1 MGGWMLLRQGTH
13 FMLCLQCIS
22 SIRGMLVPRSIKR
35 SFTRSTLFMMPEG
48 PEVRSLVDSIS
59 DSFSNRLEGSK
70 WQLSDAKIISG
81 RYSRA
86 APENWDEMITR
97 LPAEIKQIKCKGKF
111 IYFQCGDFY
120 IFNTLGLSGGWS
132 LSSSQSYTRAS
143 LVLKNVNSAKT
154 VLQSKNLHFYDMIGY
169 GTLKICLTKEELDKK
184 LKSVGTCWIEE
195 KPSFEEFLYK
205 IKKTKPD
212 RPLVLFLMDQSK
224 LSGIGN
230 YILSEGKNS
239 VFGSSFS
246 NTVLTCILYFIFTIA
261 TIVET
266 THYLLMHF
274 DNVTILTISRI

>member
-1 MGGWMLLRQGTH
+1 
-13 FMLCLQCIS
+13 
-22 SIRGMLVPRSIKR
+22 
-35 SFTRSTLFMMPEG
+35 MMPEG

-59 DSFSNRLEGSK
+59 DSFSNRFEGSK
-70 WQLSDAKIISG
+70 WQLTDAKIVSG
-81 RYSRA
+81 RYARA
-86 APENWDEMITR
+86 APENWDEMVTR

-143 LVLKNVNSAKT
+143 LVLKNINSAKT
-154 VLQSKNLHFYDMIGY
+154 VIQAKDLHFYDMIGY

-195 KPSFEEFLYK
+195 KPSFEIFLYK

-224 LSGIGN
+224 LSGVGN

-239 VFGSSFS
+239 VF
-246 NTVLTCILYFIFTIA
+246 VFIFK
-261 TIVET
+261 
-266 THYLLMHF
+266 
-274 DNVTILTISRI
+274 NVHSPLKNSVFYFYHRKYHEFFSCVNSAFWLCVIS